1 MIAYSLHRTNQLLQQ
16 SATRFAKNRSTLCH
30 RSLGFTLVE
39 LMVGMALGIFLVGG
53 VVSVYVSSQQ
63 NFKTSENLGRIQENA
78 RFAFELMGRDIREE
92 GSMPCGVKAVASI
105 VRDKTNTTLTPW
117 WADWNNGTLVGY
129 EGGTSP
135 SPSTSTVADAAFGT
149 TANKRI
155 AGTDALAVLRGSMD
169 ENALRVIQL
178 HDPVAKSIAIPSIT
192 GYEAKDVV
200 LACDE
205 TSGAIFEILAI
216 FNGGTTK
223 TINYGSSAVGS
234 VNCTDKLGWPQ
245 SAACTETNN
254 KTLSPG
260 GFVTNYDPAFWY
272 IGVSVND
279 TTKRSLY
286 RLAIKAQGTG
296 SAKLVNAEPREMVT
310 DVDDLQLEYLTRD
323 NTAPIN
329 PLATTWV
336 SADNAKFTTGG
347 WTTSN
352 SNEVV
357 AVRVT
362 LTFKGIDKVGSDGNS
377 LERKT
382 VAVIALRNREI
393 KSK

>member
-129 EGGTSP
+129 EG
-135 SPSTSTVADAAFGT
+135 SPSTSTVPDAAFGT

-155 AGTDALAVLRGSMD
+155 AGTDALAILRGAMD
-169 ENALRVIQL
+169 EDTLQVIQS
-178 HDPVAKSIAIPSIT
+178 HDPVAMTITVPSVKAY
-192 GYEAKDVV
+192 GLKDVV

-205 TSGAIFEILAI
+205 TSGAIFEISTRSDGVAKI
-216 FNGGTTK
+216 IGYEN
-223 TINYGSSAVGS
+223 SPPS
-234 VNCTDKLGWPQ
+234 VNCTNKLGWPQ
-245 SAACTETNN
+245 SAACTETNA

-260 GFVTNYDPAFWY
+260 GFVTKYDPAFWY